1 MDNDTDTDTA
11 DAIELPQAPPDAAF
25 KDLFSLLTL
34 IKDASV
40 CEQRLITLRQHHSRL
55 RSAQKKLT
63 ADIAAHAAQ
72 VVKDRAELE
81 QKQKTA
87 ANIWKLAQDRER
99 AVEAR
104 EEHCRKREAEGPG
117 GYRPSRD
124 STFVPMEGSGLTR
137 TYFPPPPPPPPPSP
151 PPDEPPAEQLSRST
165 IRRGP
170 GDASDWPPGTTLTRD
185 DPAPPQAVRVRVGRK
200 AAQQADA

>member
-1 MDNDTDTDTA
+1 MMSSDTDTDTHTA
-11 DAIELPQAPPDAAF
+11 TDPPQAPPDAAF

-34 IKDASV
+34 IKDANV

-55 RSAQKKLT
+55 RSAAKKLT
-63 ADIAAHAAQ
+63 ADIAAHAERVA
-72 VVKDRAELE
+72 KDRAELE

-104 EEHCRKREAEGPG
+104 EEHCRKIETEGPG
-117 GYRPSRD
+117 KHHPNVD
-124 STFVPMEGSGLTR
+124 PTFVPMEGSGLTR
-137 TYFPPPPPPPPPSP
+137 TYFPPPSPPPS
-151 PPDEPPAEQLSRST
+151 EQPAEQPSRST

-170 GDASDWPPGTTLTRD
+170 GDASDWPSGTTLTRD
-185 DPAPPQAVRVRVGRK
+185 DPAPTSVRVRVGRK
-200 AAQQADA
+200 AAQQPGA